1 MAETYTKAD
10 LVADVATKKDI
21 SKAEAARIVDLVIDL
36 IKNELGDGNDVK
48 ISGLFTAKVSTSEAR
63 KGVHPR
69 TREEI
74 DIPAKKRVKFTPAA
88 VIKRTVAGE

>member
-36 IKNELGDGNDVK
+36 IKNELGDGLSL
-48 ISGLFTAKVSTSEAR
+48 I
-63 KGVHPR
+63 H
-69 TREEI
+69 I
-74 DIPAKKRVKFTPAA
+74 
-88 VIKRTVAGE
+88 